1 MISGTSSSGI
11 SNSISL
17 KKLKVSRVRCGCF
30 PILIFISSNFCA
42 FIGSS
47 NISFL
52 LFCIGSM
59 VLNCVVL
66 YVLVVLLRGVCR
78 LLRLLYD
85 LPPFVDKI
93 LLPILQSSSMFPQIF
108 SAVFRSLILF
118 QLLQSIL
125 L

>member
-1 MISGTSSSGI
+1 
-11 SNSISL
+11 
-17 KKLKVSRVRCGCF
+17 
-30 PILIFISSNFCA
+30 
-42 FIGSS
+42 
-47 NISFL
+47 
-52 LFCIGSM
+52 M

-66 YVLVVLLRGVCR
+66 YILVVLLRGVYK

-85 LPPFVDKI
+85 LLPFVSKVLLSI
-93 LLPILQSSSMFPQIF
+93 LWLSNMFFQIF

>member
-1 MISGTSSSGI
+1 
-11 SNSISL
+11 
-17 KKLKVSRVRCGCF
+17 
-30 PILIFISSNFCA
+30 
-42 FIGSS
+42 
-47 NISFL
+47 
-52 LFCIGSM
+52 M

-85 LPPFVDKI
+85 LLPFVGKI
-93 LLPILQSSSMFPQIF
+93 LLSILRSSSMFPQIF

-125 L
+125 LLHIHLYFHSFH